1 VEYRTVLFVD
11 NDKVFLGSVKRCL
24 LNEPYR
30 ALFARSCKE
39 ALGILQEEKVD
50 VIVTDIR
57 MPDIDGREL
66 LRVVGKTY
74 PHVVKVVISAYINE
88 SSLLE
93 EFDEGEI
100 FSFIAKS
107 WQNEEDFV
115 REIRRAVES
124 CYFEKQSGRPAV
136 GGKARIV

>member
-1 VEYRTVLFVD
+1 
-11 NDKVFLGSVKRCL
+11 
-24 LNEPYR
+24 
-30 ALFARSCKE
+30 
-39 ALGILQEEKVD
+39 
-50 VIVTDIR
+50 
-57 MPDIDGREL
+57 
-66 LRVVGKTY
+66 
-74 PHVVKVVISAYINE
+74 
-88 SSLLE
+88 LLE